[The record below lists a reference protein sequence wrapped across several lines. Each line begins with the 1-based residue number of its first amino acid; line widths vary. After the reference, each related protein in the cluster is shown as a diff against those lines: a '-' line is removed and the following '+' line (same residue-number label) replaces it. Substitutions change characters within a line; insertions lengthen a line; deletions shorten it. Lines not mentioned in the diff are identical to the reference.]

1 MEIRVGIQGVTETE
15 LTVRK
20 STFTRKRFM
29 KNCYMEFYE
38 NPGDDLVANAR

>member
-1 MEIRVGIQGVTETE
+1 VTETE

-29 KNCYMEFYE
+29 KNCYIEFYE
-38 NPGDDLVANAR
+38 TPEDNLVANAT

>member
-20 STFTRKRFM
+20 FTFTGKSFM
-29 KNCYMEFYE
+29 KNCIIEFYK
-38 NPGDDLVANAR
+38 NPEDNLVANGR